1 MELVGNKKVSE
12 EVLIKRLVCSELSPQ
27 EHLQDSVS
35 QCNNWLSS
43 PIFCVYLEGS
53 LLVGFYLNFG
63 FQVSWD
69 FAGGNWEKRKESA
82 DEAGAWVLVKRLEA
96 VHPISVISM
105 FHVHRLVEIRGYK
118 SVYPFTTNTF
128 TWLSGTQFLPAL
140 KIIWKKKIICKLS
153 LPRWLID
160 KKSTCS
166 CRRCKRLDQ
175 ARSLGLKDP
184 WRRKWRPT
192 SWFLPGK
199 IWDHKES
206 GLTECTHRILGS
218 LSGSI
223 LFRKL
228 LSVKPPLYL
237 NKAVCNFPKKS
248 RPIF

>member
-12 EVLIKRLVCSELSPQ
+12 EVLIKRLVCIELSPQ

-53 LLVGFYLNFG
+53 LLVGFYLNLG

-140 KIIWKKKIICKLS
+140 KIIWKKKSSAS
-153 LPRWLID
+153 LAFPGGSLIKNPPAHAGD
-160 KKSTCS
+160 A
-166 CRRCKRLDQ
+166 RDLIRLDPWVWKTPGGGNGDPLHDSCLE
-175 ARSLGLKDP
+175 RSGITKSLVWLSAH
-184 WRRKWRPT
+184 T
-192 SWFLPGK
+192 
-199 IWDHKES
+199 ES
-206 GLTECTHRILGS
+206 
-218 LSGSI
+218 
-223 LFRKL
+223 
-228 LSVKPPLYL
+228 
-237 NKAVCNFPKKS
+237 
-248 RPIF
+248 